1 VDIGVYDSILGFDW
15 LRAHSPMNCDW
26 DKRTLEFYHQGQWA
40 QIQGDCAKVIEIPQV
55 HAVQVH
61 KWLKGNAVW
70 AFVLLE
76 QVVPRKEEVKGQ
88 LATLLTEFQDLFS
101 QPTTLPPKRVF
112 DHYIPLLPGSVPVNA
127 RPYRYSPLHK
137 DEIERQVAELLKIG
151 LIVPSVSS
159 FASPVLLV
167 QKKDGTWRFCID
179 YRKLN
184 DMTVKNRFPMPLV
197 DEILDELAG
206 TQYFSSLDMTA
217 GYHQIRMG
225 EEDEHKTSFKTYHG
239 HYQFRVMP
247 FGLTNAPAT
256 FQCAMNSILEPF
268 LRKFVLIFIDDILIY
283 NPTLQDHVQ
292 HL

>member
-1 VDIGVYDSILGFDW
+1 MGICTAGTGGVWKD
-15 LRAHSPMNCDW
+15 
-26 DKRTLEFYHQGQWA
+26 
-40 QIQGDCAKVIEIPQV
+40 
-55 HAVQVH
+55 
-61 KWLKGNAVW
+61 
-70 AFVLLE
+70 
-76 QVVPRKEEVKGQ
+76 EVKGQ
-88 LATLLTEFQDLFS
+88 VTTLLTEFQDLFAS
-101 QPTTLPPKRVF
+101 PTTLPPKRLF
-112 DHYIPLLPGSVPVNA
+112 DHYIPLMHGSIPVNA

-137 DEIERQVAELLKIG
+137 DEIERQVAELLKAG

-225 EEDEHKTSFKTYHG
+225 EEDEHKTAFKTRHG
-239 HYQFRVMP
+239 HY
-247 FGLTNAPAT
+247 
-256 FQCAMNSILEPF
+256 
-268 LRKFVLIFIDDILIY
+268 
-283 NPTLQDHVQ
+283 
-292 HL
+292 